1 MFTKSLSRRAPVK
14 LALIGAVLSLA
25 LVVANGGWLTQ
36 QGKRAEAD
44 HRARARRLGRLL
56 GLNDSVKQLQNK
68 GYTALAVANP
78 LRSLHGDAAYLSSV
92 LASITG
98 PIVLVGHSYGGMV
111 LTNAA
116 TGNPNVK
123 ALVYIAAFAP
133 DQGEKQIDLI
143 LKNPGSQIGPDT
155 LTVRPYPGGLD
166 SYITPS
172 VFRRVFAHDV
182 SESTAAVMAATQRP
196 FELGIL
202 EELSGPPAWKT
213 IPSWYLVATEDRAI
227 PPATQRFMA
236 ERAGATIAEVRASHV
251 PMNSRPSAV
260 TDLIL
265 TPPPPSTEP
274 FPLPAGWPGTPAGRE
289 PRRGRDGA
297 RSGHATSSTSA

>member
-1 MFTKSLSRRAPVK
+1 MTIKTLSRRAAAK
-14 LALIGAVLSLA
+14 LALLLA
-25 LVVANGGWLTQ
+25 LLVALLAVPFAAGTAGGSPSKASEPKPTIVLVHGAW
-36 QGKRAEAD
+36 AD
-44 HRARARRLGRLL
+44 SSGW
-56 GLNDSVKQLQNK
+56 NDSIKRLQNE

-155 LTVRPYPGGLD
+155 LTFRPYPGGLD

-172 VFRRVFAHDV
+172 VFHRVFAHDV
-182 SESTAAVMAATQRP
+182 PPNTAAVMAATQRP
-196 FELGIL
+196 FDIAIL

-236 ERAGATIAEVRASHV
+236 NRAGATIAEVRSSHV
-251 PMNSRPSAV
+251 PMVSRPSAV

-265 TPPPPSTEP
+265 D
-274 FPLPAGWPGTPAGRE
+274 A
-289 PRRGRDGA
+289 A
-297 RSGHATSSTSA
+297 RATD

>member
-1 MFTKSLSRRAPVK
+1 VAGGKPPGDSP
-14 LALIGAVLSLA
+14 GA
-25 LVVANGGWLTQ
+25 
-36 QGKRAEAD
+36 
-44 HRARARRLGRLL
+44 ARATPPAAHRHGGAGLAPPRSRHGLGAAGRESSL
-56 GLNDSVKQLQNK
+56 

-92 LASITG
+92 LASIAG

-116 TGNPNVK
+116 TGNPSVK

-155 LTVRPYPGGLD
+155 LTIRPYPGGLD
-166 SYITPS
+166 SYIAPS

-182 SESTAAVMAATQRP
+182 PPNTAAVMAATQRP
-196 FELGIL
+196 FDIAIL

-236 ERAGATIAEVRASHV
+236 NRAGATIAEVRSSHV
-251 PMNSRPSAV
+251 PMVSRPSAV

-265 TPPPPSTEP
+265 D
-274 FPLPAGWPGTPAGRE
+274 A
-289 PRRGRDGA
+289 A
-297 RSGHATSSTSA
+297 RATD

>member
-1 MFTKSLSRRAPVK
+1 MTIKTLSRRAPAK
-14 LALIGAVLSLA
+14 LALLLALLVAVLAVPFAAGTAGGSPTKA
-25 LVVANGGWLTQ
+25 SEPKPTIVLVHGAWADSSGW
-36 QGKRAEAD
+36 
-44 HRARARRLGRLL
+44 
-56 GLNDSVKQLQNK
+56 NDSIKQLQNK
-68 GYTALAVANP
+68 GYTAIAVANP

-92 LASITG
+92 LASIAG

-155 LTVRPYPGGLD
+155 LTIRPYPGGLD

-182 SESTAAVMAATQRP
+182 PPNTAAVMAATQRP
-196 FELGIL
+196 FDIAIL

-236 ERAGATIAEVRASHV
+236 NRAGATIAEVRSSHV

-265 TPPPPSTEP
+265 D
-274 FPLPAGWPGTPAGRE
+274 A
-289 PRRGRDGA
+289 A
-297 RSGHATSSTSA
+297 RATD

>member
-1 MFTKSLSRRAPVK
+1 MTIKTLSRRAPAK
-14 LALIGAVLSLA
+14 LAPLLA
-25 LVVANGGWLTQ
+25 LLFALLAVPFAAGTAGGSPSKASEPKPTIVLVHGAW
-36 QGKRAEAD
+36 AD
-44 HRARARRLGRLL
+44 SSGW
-56 GLNDSVKQLQNK
+56 NDSIKRLQNK

-92 LASITG
+92 LASIAG

-155 LTVRPYPGGLD
+155 LTFRPYPGGLD

-172 VFRRVFAHDV
+172 VFPRVFAHDV
-182 SESTAAVMAATQRP
+182 PPRTAAVMAATQRP
-196 FELGIL
+196 FDIAIL

-236 ERAGATIAEVRASHV
+236 NRAGATIAEVRSSHV
-251 PMNSRPSAV
+251 PMVSRPSAV

-265 TPPPPSTEP
+265 D
-274 FPLPAGWPGTPAGRE
+274 A
-289 PRRGRDGA
+289 A
-297 RSGHATSSTSA
+297 RATD